1 MMQDFVQQIADSTR
15 NMINGV
21 HTAFPGT
28 IVSIDTGS
36 GTAVVRPSMKFRKP
50 DGTQMIYP
58 DIYGVPI
65 VIPQAAGQ
73 EATIAYPI
81 KSGDGC
87 LVVISEQSL
96 DYWMYGRETE
106 TDLHFDLSD
115 AICIPGL
122 FNKGNP
128 ALAEAISSN
137 AVVVKAPEIV
147 FHGNVTV
154 NGNFTTQG
162 GTVRLN

>member
-1 MMQDFVQQIADSTR
+1 MLQDFVQEVTDTIREMT
-15 NMINGV
+15 NGM
-21 HTAFPGT
+21 HTAFPGN
-28 IVSIDTGS
+28 IVSVDADR
-36 GTAVVRPSMKFRKP
+36 GTAVVRPAMKFRKP
-50 DGTQMIYP
+50 DGSQMIYP

-65 VIPQAAGQ
+65 VIPQSCGQ

-81 KSGDGC
+81 NPGDGC

-122 FNKGNP
+122 FNKGNT
-128 ALAEAISSN
+128 ALAEACQTGAI
-137 AVVVKAPEIV
+137 VIKAPEIV

-162 GTVRLN
+162 GIVNLN